1 LEDSLAHRVRSGVSW
16 NAASAILNY
25 AIGLGRSILLARL
38 LSPDDFGLLG
48 MAGTVLA
55 ALSVMTNMGLDT
67 SIIINRL
74 PPDEELPAY
83 LNTIWTTELIRRFFL
98 TLLLLAGSGV
108 AVKFYG
114 DTRLYLIVPVL
125 ALPQLI
131 QGFQNIWLVI
141 LHKRLSFARLVW
153 YEQATGIFATLSV
166 ICLAF
171 WLRNVWALVLSQ
183 VLSAVFSVALSYVFH
198 PYRPRLA
205 FEKKSFRQAFNFGK
219 YMLVIVLMSYIT
231 TMADNVVLGKLWG
244 AAILGVYVVAYN
256 LASLPVGI
264 ISGVINSVIM
274 PAYAELGA
282 YSLERLEG
290 AFARVFLISSTI
302 LLFITVPVIL
312 LADEIVLLL
321 YGARWAAAGSLL
333 RILALIGFWRGLLQA
348 VVPLILS
355 TSGPALEAKAKLIEA
370 LIFLS
375 LLYPLT
381 RNYGAQ
387 GAAWAGVII
396 YLITTL
402 NRFWFIK
409 TLAPQ
414 AFKRIPRIVL
424 TSLGAGALG
433 LVSGTLILSII
444 DAMLPRLIAGS
455 AVSLSAMMAFM
466 LWAQPELRRELR
478 LARHRNT
485 GDLRPRR

>member
-1 LEDSLAHRVRSGVSW
+1 VRSGVSW

-25 AIGLGRSILLARL
+25 AVGLGRSILLARL

-48 MAGTVLA
+48 MAGTILV
-55 ALSVMTNMGLDT
+55 ALSVITNMGLDA

-83 LNTIWTTELIRRFFL
+83 LNTIWTTEIIRRVFL
-98 TLLLLAGSGV
+98 TLLLLAASGA

-114 DTRLYLIVPVL
+114 DPRLYLIVPVL

-131 QGFQNIWLVI
+131 QGLQNIGLVI
-141 LHKRLSFARLVW
+141 LRKRLSFARLVW
-153 YEQATGIFATLSV
+153 YEQASNIFATLSV
-166 ICLAF
+166 VCLAF

-183 VLSAVFSVALSYVFH
+183 VLSAVFSVSLSYVFH

-219 YMLVIVLMSYIT
+219 YMFVVALMSYIT

-264 ISGVINSVIM
+264 ISGVLNSVIT

-282 YSLERLEG
+282 HDPERLGG
-290 AFARVFLISSTI
+290 AFARVYLISSAI
-302 LLFITVPVIL
+302 LLCITVPFIL
-312 LADEIVLLL
+312 LGDEIVLLL

-333 RILALIGFWRGLLQA
+333 RILALVGFWRGLLQA
-348 VVPLILS
+348 VVPLLLTIR
-355 TSGPALEAKAKLIEA
+355 GPALEAKAKLVEA

-381 RNYGAQ
+381 RNYGAR

-396 YLITTL
+396 YLITML
-402 NRFWFIK
+402 NRFRFIK
-409 TLAPQ
+409 ALAPQ
-414 AFKRIPRIVL
+414 AFQRIPRIVL
-424 TSLGAGALG
+424 HSLGAGALG
-433 LVSGTLILSII
+433 LLSGALVLRVI
-444 DAMLPRLIAGS
+444 DAMLPRLITGS
-455 AVSLSAMMAFM
+455 FVSLSAVMAFM
-466 LWAQPELRRELR
+466 LWAQPELRSELG
-478 LARHRNT
+478 LARHRKT
-485 GDLRPRR
+485 VD